1 MVEAKLTRSDNPKKK
16 YKVVVESGD
25 RKKTIHFGAA
35 GMSDYTRHRDDER
48 KKRYID
54 RHRKRENWN
63 DPFTAG
69 YWSKN
74 ILWNKKTVRAS
85 IANTERTKNI
95 NIN

>member
-1 MVEAKLTRSDNPKKK
+1 MTTAKLTKSDREGKK
-16 YKVVVESGD
+16 YKVVVERGD

-35 GMSDYTRHRDDER
+35 GMSDYTKNKDDER
-48 KKRYID
+48 KKRYIE

-74 ILWNKKTVRAS
+74 ILWNKKTIKAS

-95 NIN
+95 DIT